1 MRTSSFYCFYAV
13 HRVKYVLDNISPLVR
28 GMDEKK
34 RLHTTLLTFK
44 WDTPRK
50 LWHTYFLLKWNIEKK
65 RVFFPSCSTST
76 KQTKNQFPAL
86 LFQTWAKNRTF
97 QPIRATFL
105 SVSCGVPVQKPLP
118 PFQAHLW
125 RKTIFTITVLKGPEW
140 QHLWKLKKDV
150 AKHLCVLVC
159 GHIWIRL
166 CTSTCT
172 WTFKP
177 AILLTNEFLTKNNTC
192 SRVPSS
198 AHKPWHPAV
207 SHLFPGSAQCCW
219 LNPTQFRPAIVGQ
232 STRCSTAQR
241 PRTMGWISD
250 TITRPCEE
258 QIQHEVLCG
267 GRLLAMVCAFPLDS
281 NYLLAMSIFEFSW
294 LEHLH
299 DYNPWPPSL
308 SGRVVHFGT
317 FAWAMPSAG
326 RKLP

>member
-1 MRTSSFYCFYAV
+1 MGEKPHFSTHPRNFPFCFLWGSCAKTPPTLPSSPV
-13 HRVKYVLDNISPLVR
+13 
-28 GMDEKK
+28 
-34 RLHTTLLTFK
+34 
-44 WDTPRK
+44 
-50 LWHTYFLLKWNIEKK
+50 
-65 RVFFPSCSTST
+65 
-76 KQTKNQFPAL
+76 
-86 LFQTWAKNRTF
+86 AKNHLHNHSPQRTWMAAF
-97 QPIRATFL
+97 VKF
-105 SVSCGVPVQKPLP
+105 
-118 PFQAHLW
+118 
-125 RKTIFTITVLKGPEW
+125 E
-140 QHLWKLKKDV
+140 KDV

-172 WTFKP
+172 WTCKP

-267 GRLLAMVCAFPLDS
+267 GRLLAILGAFPLDS
-281 NYLLAMSIFEFSW
+281 IIYLQCPCSNLHGWSISMITILDHDYPRTSLKGGTLYTYVSW
-294 LEHLH
+294 LVDCGRILTLPVALHLFSV
-299 DYNPWPPSL
+299 YEEYIY
-308 SGRVVHFGT
+308 T
-317 FAWAMPSAG
+317 YI
-326 RKLP
+326 